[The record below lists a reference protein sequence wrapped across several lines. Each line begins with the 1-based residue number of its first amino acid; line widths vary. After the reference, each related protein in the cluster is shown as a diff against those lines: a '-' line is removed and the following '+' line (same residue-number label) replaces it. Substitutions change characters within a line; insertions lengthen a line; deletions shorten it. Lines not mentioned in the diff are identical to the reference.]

1 MGATAEI
8 DFKQMAKNILA
19 AYQRDIDQGYEP
31 SPCGKQVQIIAQAY
45 LDQCQEVERLKAALL
60 EAMEW
65 NWLDDDAPP
74 RFDIDNLPG
83 LEDKQ

>member
-1 MGATAEI
+1 MDTKSIAE
-8 DFKQMAKNILA
+8 F
-19 AYQRDIDQGYEP
+19 
-31 SPCGKQVQIIAQAY
+31 Y
-45 LDQCQEVERLKAALL
+45 LGRSTKGSDLYVLSNDYLTQCQEVERLKAALL

>member
-1 MGATAEI
+1 MDTKSMIDLYLEEVRGCKDDSLLLTEEQLAEL
-8 DFKQMAKNILA
+8 QRE
-19 AYQRDIDQGYEP
+19 YQ
-31 SPCGKQVQIIAQAY
+31 A
-45 LDQCQEVERLKAALL
+45 QCQEVERLKAALL

>member
-1 MGATAEI
+1 MGATEEI

-45 LDQCQEVERLKAALL
+45 LDQCQEVERLRLQVQYLAQIARIVEKAKAIRTNN
-60 EAMEW
+60 E
-65 NWLDDDAPP
+65 
-74 RFDIDNLPG
+74 
-83 LEDKQ
+83 